1 MGYASVAEVDA
12 LLAQALTSAR
22 PTSDTQ
28 KIKLINVGDVR
39 DTNRIAND
47 VVEFYISLA
56 DSQIDGILTE
66 MYEVPLKK
74 CAHGEWRLE
83 VDLESAHN
91 SGTDQVVEITNAT
104 NLVPG
109 DEIILHNG
117 VTADEEHHVVKEVLD
132 QYSFTLYDHTDS
144 FFSAATTRVI
154 RIAFPPPIN
163 QISARYA
170 CSFIYDKYFSAQNS
184 PNVSDYGKELRKI
197 AMQQL
202 NDILNGRVILRE
214 PCTRRIGDRFG
225 NAYLDSGYSL
235 YSGVGGF
242 QVQDRNMSNL

>member
-1 MGYASVAEVDA
+1 MGYATVAEVDA

-22 PTSDTQ
+22 PRDNTSGQ
-28 KIKLINVGDVR
+28 KIKLINTGETR
-39 DTNRIAND
+39 DINRIPND

-66 MYEVPLKK
+66 MYEVPMKK
-74 CAHGEWRLE
+74 CVHGEWRLSSSLSE
-83 VDLESAHN
+83 YNQTVEIESA
-91 SGTDQVVEITNAT
+91 I

-109 DEIILHNG
+109 DEVIIRDDSL
-117 VTADEEHHVVKEVLD
+117 DYEEHHIVQEVID
-132 QYSFTLYDHTDS
+132 QYSFTLLQPTVGS
-144 FFSAATTRVI
+144 FDTGTSRVI
-154 RIAFPPPIN
+154 RISFPPPIN

-170 CSFIYDKYFSAQNS
+170 CSFIYDKYFAAQNS

-202 NDILNGRVILRE
+202 NDILNGKVILRE

-225 NAYLDSGYSL
+225 NAYLDSSYSHRTPVDGYNT
-235 YSGVGGF
+235 
-242 QVQDRNMSNL
+242 QDRNMSQI